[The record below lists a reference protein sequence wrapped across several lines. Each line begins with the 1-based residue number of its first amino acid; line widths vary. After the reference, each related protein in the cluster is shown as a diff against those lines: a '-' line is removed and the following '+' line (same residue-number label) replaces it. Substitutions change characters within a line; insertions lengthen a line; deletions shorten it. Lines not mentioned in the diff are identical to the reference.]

1 MGWKFATLPSVISR
15 NSIKHHLPVAL
26 FLAALLIASACG
38 GTSNDEDLGPTATIA
53 TAPPTTRT
61 ATPANGVTGDAAPP
75 TSPPTI
81 VFDDSAA
88 AAFWDPLP
96 EGMDP
101 AEFQPD
107 YLTREELT
115 KYQPLPDPDPAA
127 WDIPAE
133 GITPE
138 YAKRVFVYIANLRSA
153 ILHYAAQPGIDLER
167 AKSSTLAP
175 YVGTGA
181 DLLSEQIEQVAANT
195 DPELRNWTIDDVVV
209 HELETRYIES
219 MDFDCMTAHVSYL
232 TTSAAGSETVD
243 RWVGMVRDVPP
254 NPLNPSG
261 WRQDFAATSEDGDT
275 ARVACTTLDASK

>member
-1 MGWKFATLPSVISR
+1 M
-15 NSIKHHLPVAL
+15 AL

-61 ATPANGVTGDAAPP
+61 ATPTNGVTGDAAPP

-127 WDIPAE
+127 WDIPTE

-138 YAKRVFVYIANLRSA
+138 YAERVVLYNWTLRSA
-153 ILHYAAQPGIDLER
+153 ILGYSDQPDADLARALNSAATLFTAGATDNLEQDITST
-167 AKSSTLAP
+167 AKSVEFEATEAP
-175 YVGTGA
+175 RVTDFRVLEIHA
-181 DLLSEQIEQVAANT
+181 DLV
-195 DPELRNWTIDDVVV
+195 
-209 HELETRYIES
+209 
-219 MDFDCMTAHVSYL
+219 
-232 TTSAAGSETVD
+232 TTSNFPCFSARITDNETTDEGTATID
-243 RWVGMVRDVPP
+243 RWVGFVRDAEP
-254 NPLNPSG
+254 NWLNPSG
-261 WRQDFAATSEDGDT
+261 WRQYAGGAGTEVGKAYVECKAAE
-275 ARVACTTLDASK
+275 ARS

>member
-1 MGWKFATLPSVISR
+1 VISR

-61 ATPANGVTGDAAPP
+61 ATPTNGVTGDAAPP

-88 AAFWDPLP
+88 AEFWDPLP

-127 WDIPAE
+127 WDIPTE

-138 YAKRVFVYIANLRSA
+138 YAKRVFVYIWNLNSA
-153 ILHYAAQPGIDLER
+153 ILRYAAEPQANATR
-167 AKSSTLAP
+167 AKNSGDTASLP
-175 YVGTGA
+175 TGA
-181 DLLSEQIEQVAANT
+181 ALLAENIDSAIAKAAEGKNQWVT
-195 DPELRNWTIDDVVV
+195 LDSVEVLEIGPPGSSADGAFPCVSVLVRSTETAGGVDSTGDKWIGYFRDADPNW
-209 HELETRYIES
+209 
-219 MDFDCMTAHVSYL
+219 
-232 TTSAAGSETVD
+232 
-243 RWVGMVRDVPP
+243 
-254 NPLNPSG
+254 LNPTG
-261 WRQDFAATSEDGDT
+261 WRQYAAAPGDEKS
-275 ARVACTTLDASK
+275 RNDIACPGAPIS